1 MVKEFKEWSKLIA
14 MCVVGLTLIGLVI
27 AWEFGKVIAVWKW
40 IFSRNKM
47 RDQKNDNRSRIFRL
61 V

>member
-1 MVKEFKEWSKLIA
+1 MKMIKEFKEWSKLIA

-40 IFSRNKM
+40 IFS
-47 RDQKNDNRSRIFRL
+47 
-61 V
+61 